1 MKTKIRISCLSLI
14 LLVNLLFSCK
24 KGGIPPVV
32 ETSPITNVST
42 FSANCGGNITSEG
55 SSAVIARGVCWSTNK
70 NPTID
75 NIKTVDGSGTGSF
88 TSTIAGLY
96 VGVAYFVRAYATN
109 SEGTGYGITRSF
121 IPSGQTPTATI
132 APANGISSTAA
143 TLNGFVNGN
152 SLSTKVIFQYGTS
165 IVYDS
170 TKVAEQSPVT
180 DNIDIN
186 VSVNIS
192 QLKPATTYYYRIV
205 ASNSLGST
213 FSSYT
218 SFKTTVK

>member
-1 MKTKIRISCLSLI
+1 MRSIILFLSI
-14 LLVNLLFSCK
+14 LTSCK
-24 KGGIPPVV
+24 KNGVTPTV
-32 ETSPITNVST
+32 ETAPITNVST

-55 SSAVIARGVCWSTNK
+55 SSAVVARGVCWSTNK

-75 NIKTVDGSGTGSF
+75 DIKTVDGSGTGSF

-96 VGVAYFVRAYATN
+96 VGMAYFVRAYATN
-109 SEGTGYGITRSF
+109 SEGTGYGITKSF

-132 APANGISSTAA
+132 APATGISSTAA

-165 IVYDS
+165 IVYDN
-170 TKVAEQSPVT
+170 TKVADQSPFIN
-180 DNIDIN
+180 NIDIN

-192 QLKPATTYYYRIV
+192 QLKPSTTYYYRIV

-213 FSSYT
+213 FSTYT